1 MRYTIL
7 AFLIIAI
14 VGLMVACDEAVP
26 TSPDASAVA
35 SVAAEASQARFAK
48 HPVKTATKAC
58 EVGQTITWDG
68 EIWVCTDLPTAAVA
82 GWEFQKNR
90 CTVPADGSVG
100 CWATCNPGKKILGG
114 GYSFLSTLPREG
126 EVQILRDKPIWV
138 DEVKAWHVWAVN
150 YSDTSYRLEVYGI
163 CARME
168 TDF

>member
-14 VGLMVACDEAVP
+14 VGLVVACDEAVP
-26 TSPDASAVA
+26 TSPE
-35 SVAAEASQARFAK
+35 VAAAVDAGARFAK
-48 HPVKTATKAC
+48 HPVKTATKNC

-68 EIWVCTDLPTAAVA
+68 EGWVCTDMPLEAS
-82 GWEFQKNR
+82 GWEFQHGR
-90 CTVPADGSVG
+90 CTVPAQGHVG

-114 GYSFLSTLPREG
+114 GYSFYPTLPREG

-150 YSDTSYRLEVYGI
+150 YSDTSYRLEVYGL